1 MNTCEDSKLIS
12 GLLYISKMLLE
23 RGVRPDIHRIF
34 KIMYFADKESLK
46 LYKQPVF
53 GGFCAIPYGPVQDE
67 LYKIIKKCRDGKSN
81 CCDFEVIDKMFINP
95 LNDYDGDEFS
105 QSDFECLD
113 KSISENA
120 NLTFEELKN
129 KSHDAAYE
137 NTAIGYPMNL
147 LDIASASGLN
157 QDEIE
162 YIKEVE
168 QNRYL
173 LVEE

>member
-1 MNTCEDSKLIS
+1 LGFKKCPFLAGFNCPLT
-12 GLLYISKMLLE
+12 LYISKMLLE

-120 NLTFEELKN
+120 NLTFE
-129 KSHDAAYE
+129 